1 MPIYSEVI
9 DDKSILQILQDKY
22 NKVLLIGCGA
32 CMNESLAYKYD
43 MPITKDS
50 PSVPFATACE
60 LTRLAKLLSE
70 NGFIAETKFY
80 DDIDG
85 FFCMGDVSIDKYPVD
100 NVASF
105 DIILILS
112 CGAGYLALCDK
123 VPDSKI
129 VKITKSLGSI
139 SYSYD
144 DIDNKRYIVKGE
156 SKMIPFC

>member
-50 PSVPFATACE
+50 SSVPFATACE
-60 LTRLAKLLSE
+60 LARLAKLLSE

-80 DDIDG
+80 NDIDG
-85 FFCMGDVSIDKYPVD
+85 FFAWEMYQLT
-100 NVASF
+100 NT
-105 DIILILS
+105 LLTM
-112 CGAGYLALCDK
+112 LHH
-123 VPDSKI
+123 
-129 VKITKSLGSI
+129 SI
-139 SYSYD
+139 S
-144 DIDNKRYIVKGE
+144 
-156 SKMIPFC
+156 F